1 MVNSGTQLLKQH
13 FGYEFFLEGQE
24 TLVTEILSG
33 RDVLGIMPTGSGKS
47 LCFQVPAMGLPG
59 ITLVISPL
67 ISLMHDQV
75 MDLVAAGIPAAD
87 INSSLNPAQT
97 ARALDNAARGMYR
110 IIYVAPE
117 RLETPGFLRMIRQV
131 TVSQVAVDEAHC
143 VSQWGHDFR
152 PGYLGIRDFIA
163 GLPVRPVVSAFTAT
177 ATPPV
182 RRDILEMLDLRDPR
196 VVITGLNRPNL
207 YLQVEHPADKDRE
220 VLEYLRTHPEKGGI
234 VYCATRKAVDA
245 LCGRL
250 KREGIGV
257 VGYHAGLPEQDRTL
271 GQEEFLSGQARVM
284 VATNAFGMGIDK
296 PDVDFVIHYNMPGN
310 LENYYQEAGRAG
322 RDGRPADCI
331 LLYGPQDPS
340 THSYMLECAAREQE
354 GQGEEI
360 RERDRIRLKQMVWY
374 CHTRE
379 CLRDYI
385 LTYFGEEPSGG
396 CGHCSSCRA
405 GYRIEDIT
413 GTARRILNLVRDS
426 GQRFGP
432 STLIQVLRGSRSAR
446 ILRTGL
452 AGSEGYGTLRSL
464 GERDLKDVLY
474 HLEMEDMVEITTGQY
489 PAVLLTPRG
498 RRVLSGQEEVRMMQ
512 NGEPST
518 TEDSPGESR
527 EDLLEELKK
536 LRTRLA
542 GDQKVPAYVVFPDAT
557 LQAISRKLP
566 RTLTEL
572 SRIPGVG
579 EVKLA
584 RYGEAFLE
592 AVLEY
597 TDGLSGMEDSQD
609 EKNTL

>member
-1 MVNSGTQLLKQH
+1 MVNSARQLLKQH
-13 FGYEFFLEGQE
+13 FGYESFLEGQE
-24 TLVTEILSG
+24 ILVTEILSG

-75 MDLVAAGIPAAD
+75 MDLVAAGIPAAY

-117 RLETPGFLRMIRQV
+117 RLETPGFQRMIRQV

-182 RRDILEMLDLRDPR
+182 RRDVLEMLSLRDPR

-207 YLQVEHPADKDRE
+207 YLQVDHPADKDLA
-220 VLEYLRTHPEKGGI
+220 VLEYLRRNPGKGGI
-234 VYCATRKAVDA
+234 VYCSTRKTVDA

-250 KREGIGV
+250 KREDILA

-271 GQEEFLSGQARVM
+271 GQEEFLSGRARVM

-340 THSYMLECAAREQE
+340 THSYMLECAAREQG

-360 RERDRIRLKQMVWY
+360 RERDRMRLKQMVWY

-385 LTYFGEEPSGG
+385 LSYFGEEPSGG
-396 CGHCSSCRA
+396 CGHCSSCRR
-405 GYRIEDIT
+405 GYREQDIT
-413 GTARRILNLVRDS
+413 GPARTILSLVRDG

-432 STLIQVLRGSRSAR
+432 ATLIQALRGSRSAR
-446 ILRTGL
+446 TLRTGL
-452 AGSEGYGTLRSL
+452 AAAEGYGKLRTL
-464 GERDLKDVLY
+464 GEQELRDILY
-474 HLEMEDMVEITTGQY
+474 HMEMEDFVEITTGQY
-489 PAVLLTPRG
+489 PAVLLTLRG
-498 RRVLSGQEEVRMMQ
+498 RRVLSGQEEVCML
-512 NGEPST
+512 GEDGVSSP
-518 TEDSPGESR
+518 EDPPGEDR
-527 EDLLEELKK
+527 EDLLATLREL
-536 LRTRLA
+536 RSGLA
-542 GDQKVPAYVVFPDAT
+542 RDRKVPAYVIFPDAT
-557 LQAISRKLP
+557 LKAMARRMP
-566 RTLTEL
+566 RTLAEL
-572 SRIPGVG
+572 SGIPGVG
-579 EVKLA
+579 KVKLECF
-584 RYGEAFLE
+584 GKDFLD
-592 AVLEY
+592 AVRMYRE
-597 TDGLSGMEDSQD
+597 SGD
-609 EKNTL
+609 EKDSL